1 MTGGAEARRYHA
13 EASGMVSET
22 IHLGVTQ
29 LTVLPVQRASQPRL
43 LAIRMRWLVGK
54 CNAIYKLTI
63 VDYEMVV
70 DPVPR
75 SGRS

>member
-1 MTGGAEARRYHA
+1 
-13 EASGMVSET
+13 
-22 IHLGVTQ
+22 
-29 LTVLPVQRASQPRL
+29 
-43 LAIRMRWLVGK
+43 MRWLVGK

-75 SGRS
+75 SGLS